1 MDRGERLLIIV
12 IGGIMAI
19 MVTGTVCFAA
29 IRALTEGDGGL
40 QNLLYGG
47 LIGTGAFGGGVLFTV
62 LGVQQRGTGSG
73 GPTVNVDGPSTVNAR
88 SGGEEP
94 PEVRRD
100 DT

>member
-62 LGVQQRGTGSG
+62 LGVQQRGTGTG
-73 GPTVNVDGPSTVNAR
+73 GPTVVAESPSTFNVSN
-88 SGGEEP
+88 SDQS

-100 DT
+100 DA